1 MLLVQRRGCGNR
13 NPGVAWAT
21 RCAIIDPVADLPT
34 RAQTVIVGAG
44 IVGASAAYHLA
55 DLGITDVLV
64 IDQGPLF
71 ATGGSTSHAPGLVFQ
86 TNGSRTMCRIAQDSV
101 ALYDTLDVD
110 DEPVWYG
117 VGGIELATT
126 LERIEELKRRQ
137 GFARSWGI
145 DDTEL
150 LSPAECAERSPL
162 LDPAAVLGGYWV
174 PSDGAGKGVK
184 IVEALARRAQAAG
197 IRFEGGVTVTGFDTV
212 GGRIRAVETADRR
225 IECERVLLCAGL
237 WGPTVGAMARVP
249 VPLVAVQHQLVWTD
263 PVPELEGLAGD
274 TWVQHPIV
282 RHQDMSLY
290 FRQRDDHYGVGNYRH
305 EPIVTSQDEIR
316 APGGAMQPS
325 LMPFTPEDFDI
336 CETETERMFPALAG
350 RMRPNDPERSI
361 NGMFSF
367 TPDAGSVVGESATVR
382 GVWVCEAV
390 WVTHAAGMARQ
401 AVEWMVEG
409 EPTYDLAEAD
419 ANRFYPFQTT
429 APYVTERGK
438 QQYREVYDILH
449 PRQQP
454 SKPRNLR
461 LTPFFDRQ
469 KALGARFVTGAGWE
483 RPQWFEANL
492 ERVGGVTH
500 EWARRAGWAAR
511 EWSPIE
517 GGEHLAVR
525 EAAGL
530 FDLTAYVKLRVQ
542 GPDALA
548 FLERI
553 CANRIDKP
561 VSSVVYTAMLTPRGG
576 IRCDLTVTRLDE
588 DVFMVVTGGGS
599 GMHDL
604 AWLRSQ
610 VRDGERVRIYD
621 STSRSFVLGLFGPRA
636 RAILGS
642 VTADDVSNDGMPY
655 LTGRSIEIGEAPAF
669 AQRISY
675 VGELG
680 WEIYAPF
687 EMGGRVWDLLW
698 EAGREHGLIAAGL
711 GAFDSLRLEKGYRL
725 WGQDI
730 GTEYD
735 PISAG
740 LGFAVRWGKDFQG
753 KEELERIRD
762 EGPSKRLAAMTFDDP
777 RTVVMGKEPIWHDG
791 EVVSYVTSAN
801 YGYSIGRGIVYGY
814 LPADI
819 ANEGTSVEVEYFGRR
834 YAATVAADP
843 LFDPKGV
850 RLRA

>member
-1 MLLVQRRGCGNR
+1 
-13 NPGVAWAT
+13 
-21 RCAIIDPVADLPT
+21 VADLPT
-34 RAQTVIVGAG
+34 RARTIVVGAG

-55 DLGITDVLV
+55 DLGETDVLV
-64 IDQGPLF
+64 VDQGPLF

-110 DEPVWYG
+110 GERAWYG

-126 LERIEELKRRQ
+126 PERIEELKRRQ
-137 GFARSWGI
+137 GFARSWGL

-162 LDPAAVLGGYWV
+162 LDPSTVLGGYWV
-174 PSDGAGKGVK
+174 ASDGAAKGVK
-184 IVEALARRAQAAG
+184 VVEALAARAQAAG
-197 IRFEGGVTVTGFDTV
+197 VRFEGGVTVTGFDTA
-212 GGRIRAVETADRR
+212 GGRVHAVETSQGR

-237 WGPTVGAMARVP
+237 WGPTVGALAGVP
-249 VPLVAVQHQLVWTD
+249 IPLVAVQHQLVWTD
-263 PVPELEGLAGD
+263 PVPELDSLTGD
-274 TWVQHPIV
+274 TWAQQPIV

-305 EPIVTSQDEIR
+305 EPIVTPQQAIR
-316 APGGAMQPS
+316 APGGSMQPS
-325 LMPFTPEDFDI
+325 LMPFTPEDFDL
-336 CETETERMFPALAG
+336 CEAETERLFPALAG
-350 RMRPNDPERSI
+350 TLRPSDPARSI

-367 TPDAGSVVGESATVR
+367 TPDAGSVVGESSAVR
-382 GVWVCEAV
+382 GFWVCEAV

-401 AVEWMVEG
+401 AVEWMVTG
-409 EPTYDLAEAD
+409 EPSYDLSEAD

-429 APYVTERGK
+429 APYVVERGK

-461 LTPFFDRQ
+461 LTPFFDRHVE
-469 KALGARFVTGAGWE
+469 LGGRFVTGAGWE
-483 RPQWFEANL
+483 RPQWFEANRD
-492 ERVGGVTH
+492 RVGGVTH
-500 EWARRAGWAAR
+500 EWARRSGWAAR

-525 EAAGL
+525 DRAGL
-530 FDLTAYVKLRVQ
+530 FDLTPYVKLRVQ
-542 GPDALA
+542 GPDAVS
-548 FLERI
+548 FLERV
-553 CANRIDKP
+553 CANRIDRP
-561 VSSVVYTAMLTPRGG
+561 IGSVVYTAMLTPSGG
-576 IRCDLTVTRLDE
+576 IRCDLTVTRHDD

-610 VRDGERVRIYD
+610 VRDGEQVRVYD
-621 STSRSFVLGLFGPRA
+621 SSSRSFVLGLFGPRA
-636 RAILGS
+636 RQILEQ
-642 VTADDVSNDGMPY
+642 VTGDDVSNDGMPY
-655 LTGRSIEIGEAPAF
+655 LTGRSIEIGEVPAF

-680 WEIYAPF
+680 WEIYGPF
-687 EMGGRVWDLLW
+687 DMGARVWDLLW
-698 EAGREHGLIAAGL
+698 EAGREHGLAAAGL

-730 GTEYD
+730 GTEYE
-735 PISAG
+735 PLSAG
-740 LGFAVRWGKDFQG
+740 LGFAVRWDKEFQG
-753 KEELERIRD
+753 KEALERIRD
-762 EGPSKRLAAMTFDDP
+762 DGPTKRLTAMTFDDM
-777 RTVVMGKEPIWHDG
+777 RDVVIGKEPVWHDG
-791 EVVSYVTSAN
+791 RVVSYVTSAN

-814 LPADI
+814 LPSELAHH
-819 ANEGTSVEVEYFGRR
+819 GTPMEVEYFGRR
-834 YAATVAADP
+834 LAATVAADP
-843 LFDPKGV
+843 LFDPKGE
-850 RLRA
+850 RLRV

>member
-1 MLLVQRRGCGNR
+1 
-13 NPGVAWAT
+13 
-21 RCAIIDPVADLPT
+21 VADLPT

-55 DLGITDVLV
+55 ELGETDVLV
-64 IDQGPLF
+64 VDQGSLF

-86 TNGSRTMCRIAQDSV
+86 TNPSRTMCRIAQDSV
-101 ALYDTLDVD
+101 GLYDTLDAEG
-110 DEPVWYG
+110 EPVWYG
-117 VGGIELATT
+117 VGGLELATT
-126 LERIEELKRRQ
+126 PERVEELKRRR
-137 GFARSWGI
+137 GFARSWGL

-162 LDPAAVLGGYWV
+162 LDPSTVLGGYWV
-174 PSDGAGKGVK
+174 ASDGAAKGVK
-184 IVEALARRAQAAG
+184 VVEALAARAQTAG
-197 IRFEGGVTVTGFDTV
+197 IRFEGGVSVTGFDTT
-212 GGRIRAVETADRR
+212 GGRVHAVETTGGR

-237 WGPTVGAMARVP
+237 WGPTVGAMAGVP
-249 VPLVAVQHQLVWTD
+249 IPLVAVQHQLVWTD
-263 PVPELEGLAGD
+263 PVPELASLTGD
-274 TWVQHPIV
+274 TWAQHPIV

-305 EPIVTSQDEIR
+305 EPIVTPQGAIR
-316 APGGAMQPS
+316 PPGGALQPS
-325 LMPFTPEDFDI
+325 LMPFTPDDFDV
-336 CETETERMFPALAG
+336 CEHETGRLFPALAG
-350 RMRPNDPERSI
+350 RMRPSDPGRSI

-382 GVWVCEAV
+382 GFWVCEAV

-401 AVEWMVEG
+401 AVEWMVAG
-409 EPTYDLAEAD
+409 EPSYDLAEAD

-438 QQYREVYDILH
+438 QQYREVYDVLH

-461 LTPFFDRQ
+461 LSPFFDRHVE
-469 KALGARFVTGAGWE
+469 LGAQFVTGAGWE
-483 RPQWFEANL
+483 RPQWFESN
-492 ERVGGVTH
+492 RDDVRGVTH
-500 EWARRAGWAAR
+500 EWARRSGWAAR

-525 EAAGL
+525 ERAGL

-542 GPDALA
+542 GSDAVS
-548 FLERI
+548 FLERV
-553 CANRIDKP
+553 CANRIDRA
-561 VSSVVYTAMLTPRGG
+561 VGSVVYTAMLTPTGG
-576 IRCDLTVTRLDE
+576 IRCDLTVTRHDD
-588 DVFMVVTGGGS
+588 DVFLVVTGGGS

-610 VRDGERVRIYD
+610 VRDGEHVNIYD
-621 STSRSFVLGLFGPRA
+621 SSSRSFVLGLFGPKA
-636 RAILGS
+636 RDILEA
-642 VTADDVSNDGMPY
+642 VTTDDVSNEAMPY
-655 LTGRSIEIGEAPAF
+655 LTGRSIEIGEVPAF
-669 AQRISY
+669 VQRISY

-680 WEIYAPF
+680 WEIFAPF
-687 EMGGRVWDLLW
+687 EMGARVWDLLW
-698 EAGREHGLIAAGL
+698 EAGRPHRLIAAGL

-740 LGFAVRWGKDFQG
+740 LGFAVRWDKDFQG
-753 KEELERIRD
+753 KQALERIRD
-762 EGPSKRLAAMTFDDP
+762 EGPTKRLAAMTLDDP
-777 RTVVMGKEPIWHDG
+777 RAVVLGKEPIVHDG
-791 EVVSYVTSAN
+791 RVVSYVTSAN
-801 YGYSIGRGIVYGY
+801 YGFSIGRGIVYGY
-814 LPADI
+814 LPVDLAH
-819 ANEGTSVEVEYFGRR
+819 EGTPVEVEYFANR

-843 LFDPKGV
+843 LFDPKGE

>member
-1 MLLVQRRGCGNR
+1 M
-13 NPGVAWAT
+13 
-21 RCAIIDPVADLPT
+21 ADLPT

-44 IVGASAAYHLA
+44 IVGASAAFHLA

-101 ALYDTLDVD
+101 ALYDSLDVD
-110 DEPVWYG
+110 GEPVWFG
-117 VGGIELATT
+117 VGGLEVATT
-126 LERIEELKRRQ
+126 PERIEELKRRQ
-137 GFARSWGI
+137 GFARSWGL

-150 LSPAECAERSPL
+150 LSPEECGERSPL
-162 LDPAAVLGGYWV
+162 LDPSRVLGGYWV
-174 PSDGAGKGVK
+174 PSDGAGNGVK
-184 IVEALARRAQAAG
+184 IVEALARRARAAG
-197 IRFEGGVTVTGFDTV
+197 VRFEGGVTVTGFDTT
-212 GGRIRAVETADRR
+212 GGRIHAVETSTGR

-237 WGPTVGAMARVP
+237 WGPTVGAMAGVP
-249 VPLVAVQHQLVWTD
+249 IPLVAVQHQLVWTD
-263 PVPELEGLAGD
+263 PVPELAGLAG
-274 TWVQHPIV
+274 TWAQHPIV

-290 FRQRDDHYGVGNYRH
+290 YRQREDHYGVGNYRH
-305 EPIVTSQDEIR
+305 EPIVTPQDRIR

-325 LMPFTPEDFDI
+325 LMPFTPDDFDL
-336 CETETERMFPALAG
+336 CERETERLFPALAG
-350 RMRPNDPERSI
+350 RMRPSDPARSI

-367 TPDAGSVVGESATVR
+367 TPDAGSVVGESADVR
-382 GVWVCEAV
+382 GLWLCEAI

-409 EPTYDLAEAD
+409 EPSYDLAEAD

-429 APYVTERGK
+429 APYVVERGK

-461 LTPFFDRQ
+461 STPFHDRHV
-469 KALGARFVTGAGWE
+469 ALGGRFITGAGWE

-492 ERVGGVTH
+492 DLVGGVTH
-500 EWARRAGWAAR
+500 EWARRAGWAAK

-525 EAAGL
+525 EGAGL

-548 FLERI
+548 FLERV

-561 VSSVVYTAMLTPRGG
+561 VGSVVYTAMLTPGGG
-576 IRCDLTVTRLDE
+576 IRCDLTVTRHDE

-604 AWLRSQ
+604 AWLRGQ
-610 VRDGERVRIYD
+610 VRDGEQVRIFD
-621 STSRSFVLGLFGPRA
+621 ASSRSFVLGLFGPRA
-636 RAILGS
+636 RDILEI
-642 VTADDVSNDGMPY
+642 VTSDDVSSAGMPY
-655 LTGRSIEIGEAPAF
+655 VTGRSIEIGEVPVF

-680 WEIYAPF
+680 WELYGPF
-687 EMGGRVWDLLW
+687 DMGGRVWDLLW
-698 EAGREHGLIAAGL
+698 EAGREHGLVAAGL

-735 PISAG
+735 PLSAG
-740 LGFAVRWGKDFQG
+740 LGFAVRWEKDFQG
-753 KEELERIRD
+753 KQALERIRD
-762 EGPSKRLAAMTFDDP
+762 EGPPNRLSAMTFDDP
-777 RTVVMGKEPIWHDG
+777 RDVVMGKEPVWHDG
-791 EVVSYVTSAN
+791 QVVSYVTSAN

-814 LPADI
+814 LPTDI
-819 ANEGTSVEVEYFGRR
+819 ANEGTPVEVEYFGRR
-834 YAATVAADP
+834 LTATVAADP

>member
-1 MLLVQRRGCGNR
+1 
-13 NPGVAWAT
+13 
-21 RCAIIDPVADLPT
+21 
-34 RAQTVIVGAG
+34 VIVGAG
-44 IVGASAAYHLA
+44 IVGASAAFHLA

-101 ALYDTLDVD
+101 ALYDSLDVD
-110 DEPVWYG
+110 GEPVWFG
-117 VGGIELATT
+117 VGGLEVATT
-126 LERIEELKRRQ
+126 PERIEELKRRQ
-137 GFARSWGI
+137 GFARSWGL

-150 LSPAECAERSPL
+150 LSPEECGERSPL
-162 LDPAAVLGGYWV
+162 LDPSRVLGGYWV
-174 PSDGAGKGVK
+174 PSDGAGNGVK
-184 IVEALARRAQAAG
+184 IVEALARRSRAAG
-197 IRFEGGVTVTGFDTV
+197 VRFEGGVTVTGFDTT
-212 GGRIRAVETADRR
+212 GGRIHAVETSTGR

-237 WGPTVGAMARVP
+237 WGPTVGAMAGVP
-249 VPLVAVQHQLVWTD
+249 IPLVAVQHQLVWTD
-263 PVPELEGLAGD
+263 PVPELAGLAG
-274 TWVQHPIV
+274 TWAQHPIV

-290 FRQRDDHYGVGNYRH
+290 YRQREDHYGVGNYRH
-305 EPIVTSQDEIR
+305 EPIVTPQDRIR

-325 LMPFTPEDFDI
+325 LMPFTPDDFDL
-336 CETETERMFPALAG
+336 CERETERLFPALAG
-350 RMRPNDPERSI
+350 RMRPSDPARSI

-367 TPDAGSVVGESATVR
+367 TPDAGSVVGESADVR
-382 GVWVCEAV
+382 GLWLCEAI

-409 EPTYDLAEAD
+409 EPSYDLAEAD

-429 APYVTERGK
+429 APYVVERGK

-461 LTPFFDRQ
+461 STPFHDRHV
-469 KALGARFVTGAGWE
+469 ALGGRFITGAGWE

-492 ERVGGVTH
+492 DLVGGVTH
-500 EWARRAGWAAR
+500 EWARRVGWAAK

-525 EAAGL
+525 EGAGL

-548 FLERI
+548 FLERV

-561 VSSVVYTAMLTPRGG
+561 VGSVVYTAMLTPGGG
-576 IRCDLTVTRLDE
+576 IRCDLTVTRHDE

-604 AWLRSQ
+604 AWLRGQ
-610 VRDGERVRIYD
+610 VRDGEQVRIFD
-621 STSRSFVLGLFGPRA
+621 ASSRSFVLGLFGPRA
-636 RAILGS
+636 RDILEI
-642 VTADDVSNDGMPY
+642 VTSDDVSSAGMPY
-655 LTGRSIEIGEAPAF
+655 VTGRSIEIGEVPVF

-680 WEIYAPF
+680 WELYGPF
-687 EMGGRVWDLLW
+687 DMGGRVWDLLW
-698 EAGREHGLIAAGL
+698 EVGREHGLVAAGL

-735 PISAG
+735 PLSAG
-740 LGFAVRWGKDFQG
+740 LGFAVRWEKDFQG
-753 KEELERIRD
+753 KQALERIRD
-762 EGPSKRLAAMTFDDP
+762 EGPPNRLSAMTFDDP
-777 RTVVMGKEPIWHDG
+777 RDVVMGKEPVWHDG
-791 EVVSYVTSAN
+791 QVVSYVTSAN

-814 LPADI
+814 LPTDI
-819 ANEGTSVEVEYFGRR
+819 ANEGTPVEVEYFGRR
-834 YAATVAADP
+834 LTATVAADP

>member
-1 MLLVQRRGCGNR
+1 M
-13 NPGVAWAT
+13 
-21 RCAIIDPVADLPT
+21 ADLPT

-55 DLGITDVLV
+55 DLGVTDVLV

-86 TNGSRTMCRIAQDSV
+86 TNGSRTMCRIARDSI

-110 DEPVWYG
+110 GERVWYG

-126 LERIEELKRRQ
+126 PERVAELRRRQ
-137 GFARSWGI
+137 GFARSSGI
-145 DDTEL
+145 DGTEL

-162 LDPAAVLGGYWV
+162 LDASTVLGGYWV
-174 PSDGAGKGVK
+174 PSDGAGKGVQ
-184 IVEALARRAQAAG
+184 IVEALARRAEAAG
-197 IRFEGGVTVTGFDTV
+197 VRFEGGVTVTGFDTT
-212 GGRIRAVETADRR
+212 GGRIHAVETARGR

-237 WGPTVGAMARVP
+237 WGPTVGAMAGVP
-249 VPLVAVQHQLVWTD
+249 IPLVAVQHQLVWTD
-263 PVPELEGLAGD
+263 PVPELAGLQGD
-274 TWVQHPIV
+274 TWAQHPIV
-282 RHQDMSLY
+282 RHQDLSLY
-290 FRQRDDHYGVGNYRH
+290 LRQRDDHYGVGNYRH
-305 EPIVTSQDEIR
+305 EPIVTPQSAIR
-316 APGGAMQPS
+316 APGGSMQPS
-325 LMPFTPEDFDI
+325 LMPFTPGDFDL
-336 CETETERMFPALAG
+336 CEAETARIFPALAG
-350 RMRPNDPERSI
+350 RMRPSDPERSL

-367 TPDAGSVVGESATVR
+367 TPDAGSVVGESATVH
-382 GVWVCEAV
+382 GFWVCEAV

-429 APYVTERGK
+429 APYVIERGK

-461 LTPFFDRQ
+461 LTPFYDRHVE
-469 KALGARFVTGAGWE
+469 LGASFVTGAGWE
-483 RPQWFEANL
+483 RPQWFEANREL
-492 ERVGGVTH
+492 VGGVTH
-500 EWARRAGWAAR
+500 EWARRSGWAAR

-525 EAAGL
+525 ESAGL

-542 GPDALA
+542 GPDALR
-548 FLERI
+548 FLERV
-553 CANRIDKP
+553 CANRIDRP
-561 VSSVVYTAMLTPRGG
+561 AGTVVYTSMLTPRGG
-576 IRCDLTVTRLDE
+576 IRCDLTVTRHDE
-588 DVFMVVTGGGS
+588 GVFMVVSGGGS

-604 AWLRSQ
+604 AWLRAQ
-610 VRDGERVRIYD
+610 VRDGERVRIFD
-621 STSRSFVLGLFGPRA
+621 GSSRSFVIGLFGPKA
-636 RAILGS
+636 RDVLAAA
-642 VTADDVSNDGMPY
+642 TADDVSNDALAYM
-655 LTGRSIEIGEAPAF
+655 TGREIEIGEVPVF

-680 WEIYAPF
+680 WELYGPF
-687 EMGGRVWDLLW
+687 EMGARVWDLLW
-698 EAGREHGLIAAGL
+698 EAGRAHGLVAAGL

-740 LGFAVRWGKDFQG
+740 LGFAVKWDKDFQG
-753 KEELERIRD
+753 KEALERIRD
-762 EGPSKRLAAMTFDDP
+762 EGPAKRLSAITIDDP
-777 RTVVMGKEPIWHDG
+777 RAVVLGKEPIWHGDG
-791 EVVSYVTSAN
+791 VVGYATSAN
-801 YGYSIGRGIVYGY
+801 YGFSIGRGIVYGY
-814 LPADI
+814 LPAAI
-819 ANEGTSVEVEYFGRR
+819 AQEGTPVEVEYFGERI
-834 YAATVAADP
+834 AATVAADP
-843 LFDPKGV
+843 LFDPKGA
-850 RLRA
+850 RLKG